1 MGAVEKESR
10 AGVSG
15 PGSSVPL
22 LLCGVVDVDATCG
35 EGTGTLSRSSPGAM
49 RPSIR
54 VLLSALVWCTSG
66 GGSAELTAELTAAA
80 GRSLHGDDGTF
91 AERDR
96 AGQGPSEERPQQEPD
111 PPPGSAFN
119 LRVQVSDVLS
129 HQFLSQAA
137 VEVYIN
143 YTRANAAR
151 TGEDGAVLLHVPYR
165 PGLPIAVV
173 AGKDGYICTLLPCR
187 TSRMPS
193 EMLRLFS
200 SVTMPLLG
208 LNQGNIWLFED
219 SILITGKTSDAWS
232 QPVVQ
237 FPRSLLNLTEGSNV
251 TSVKAF
257 LTVPQLSSEGVSSL
271 NTLGIMST
279 KSGFVSVEL
288 SPVAAVSVQLFSGD
302 TELRVSGPIQISLSV
317 PDSCGLQMSNVVPA
331 WFFNRTTGGWMRKG
345 LGTVVTVK
353 GKLMWTFTAP
363 HLGYWIAAPLSSTR
377 GFFGLAI
384 PTDFL
389 LHHSSLLMVVLGG
402 ALVIVICLLVGLL
415 SCRRSSLS
423 GRETKRILPVMR
435 KDQTTST
442 CDEEVFEVY
451 SRDVSR
457 PQDGLNRFL
466 KEHGDNRHKSSVGG
480 SVIANPNAVAVGT
493 ELDLNTEPNDV
504 ACLYKTAEQMRV
516 QASLAENLFFYNQ
529 PVAILHAP
537 AFFHLEEQ
545 EEQPQWAKSATL
557 PRAGASNSAA
567 SESLS
572 KDSFTQTLPKGPPL
586 TQNQEV
592 ETDDQLGVLGASRGA
607 ASTSTSRAH
616 FNLPESASV
625 PGTLNKI
632 SDSRHLAPQ
641 PPRAWF
647 VSLEGKPAAEIR
659 YAVSEQQR
667 RRRPAESRETSLDSG
682 VDMSELNQS
691 SGRRAVTL
699 ERNSTFVK
707 SASSSKHTAPQ

>member
-1 MGAVEKESR
+1 MPR
-10 AGVSG
+10 C
-15 PGSSVPL
+15 PP
-22 LLCGVVDVDATCG
+22 AT
-35 EGTGTLSRSSPGAM
+35 
-49 RPSIR
+49 
-54 VLLSALVWCTSG
+54 
-66 GGSAELTAELTAAA
+66 
-80 GRSLHGDDGTF
+80 
-91 AERDR
+91 
-96 AGQGPSEERPQQEPD
+96 
-111 PPPGSAFN
+111 GSAFN

-187 TSRMPS
+187 TSRMPI
-193 EMLRLFS
+193 FS

-415 SCRRSSLS
+415 SCR
-423 GRETKRILPVMR
+423 
-435 KDQTTST
+435 
-442 CDEEVFEVY
+442 
-451 SRDVSR
+451 
-457 PQDGLNRFL
+457 RFL

-707 SASSSKHTAPQ
+707 SASSSKHTAPHSDHDKCPIYNFCRPADPTVKILYMQKSSSCGLDITTCFVTICYHLFILKYLNLLSSAKYYFILMIHMGFSS